1 MTPII
6 NPMWFYLIDVLNTL
20 DDIAPIF
27 SFASAVA
34 MVVFAFLWYV
44 MWDDYY
50 NEKKDISE
58 TEYKRFRK
66 IASKFLKGS
75 IIVFVIS
82 LFITVMVPAKKT
94 MYTMMV
100 VDQIKLDNIE
110 GVEEAIKDSV
120 DYIYCKFNNCGNK

>member
-34 MVVFAFLWYV
+34 MVVFPFLWY
-44 MWDDYY
+44 DYY

-82 LFITVMVPAKKT
+82 LFIIVMVPAKKT